1 MSNGKRYTAKEAVA
15 ELKGA
20 VQEHMKHVD
29 KRMTN
34 FEAEI
39 RTEVREQGKIVREH
53 DQQIASLLTIVKNG
67 NGCSTRWRP
76 RPKTV
81 AIGGGTVTIIAGVI
95 IAVLQGMGLL

>member
-20 VQEHMKHVD
+20 VEAHMEHID
-29 KRMTN
+29 TRMDGL
-34 FEAEI
+34 EDGIKEL
-39 RTEVREQGKIVREH
+39 GKIVREH
-53 DQQIASLLTIVKNG
+53 DRQIASLLTIVKNG

-81 AIGGGTVTIIAGVI
+81 AIGGGSVTIVAGII
-95 IAVLQGMGLL
+95 IAILQGLGWL